1 MKIYLDYLKDCK
13 VLETHPEGFIDLD
26 EISTGSEAAK
36 IKYVEANYLS
46 KNARV
51 AFIDSKYQVVPSGKI
66 ATGYITV
73 AFKSK
78 DDEKTKLKM
87 NIDLTKVTE
96 RTMMGVGDRCETEV
110 IHAEVKLSSR
120 TEILGST
127 DLLNIDLGDIICED
141 IRKFVYDHNYTEY
154 NSIIDFHITLADNV
168 GNPSCFRFGIDSPDQ
183 EEMEF
188 RHEMNNEALKCTI
201 IRYITTTFKC
211 GVIDVKIIMPDTN
224 EGLVEECES
233 KGLKELAERIDVST
247 KDRDTLYAQIVNED

>member
-51 AFIDSKYQVVPSGKI
+51 AFIDGKYQVVPSGKI

-78 DDEKTKLKM
+78 DDDKAKLKM
-87 NIDLTKVTE
+87 GLSITKVTE
-96 RTMMGVGDRCETEV
+96 RTMMGARCETEA
-110 IHAEVKLSSR
+110 IHARVKLIN
-120 TEILGST
+120 TANEVLGST

-141 IRKFVYDHNYTEY
+141 IRKFVYDHGYTEY
-154 NSIIDFHITLADNV
+154 NSIIDFHVNLADNV

-211 GVIDVKIIMPDTN
+211 GVIDVKMIMPDTN
-224 EGLVEECES
+224 EGVVNCES
-233 KGLKELAERIDVST
+233 KELKWLAERIDVST